1 MKRRKKDAV
10 SVEKYFIV
18 LKNIRKKTGQS
29 INKFAKHL
37 HSSHKKL
44 SKKLR
49 RRSCKVESF

>member
-10 SVEKYFIV
+10 SVEKYFIA

-37 HSSHKKL
+37 HNSQKIL

-49 RRSCKVESF
+49 RRNYKVESF